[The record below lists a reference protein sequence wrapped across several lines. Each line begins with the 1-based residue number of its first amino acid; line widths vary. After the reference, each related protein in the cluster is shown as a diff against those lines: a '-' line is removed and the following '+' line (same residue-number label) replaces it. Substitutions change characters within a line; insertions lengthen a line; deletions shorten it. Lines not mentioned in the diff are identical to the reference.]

1 MQCKIIRHMTSR
13 DNGTNSQRKRQS
25 IEAKLEVPQILELP
39 SKSFK
44 ATIIIIANVLIVNK
58 KGNLSRYI
66 DAIKKNQMQILEL
79 LSTIDEETF
88 KGAWLLELHNGE
100 STDGIL
106 YLKCAS
112 K

>member
-1 MQCKIIRHMTSR
+1 MQCKIIRHMKSQ

-39 SKSFK
+39 NKSIK

-66 DAIKKNQMQILEL
+66 DAIKKNQMQILETRNTYL
-79 LSTIDEETF
+79 KNSL
-88 KGAWLLELHNGE
+88 GELHSGME
-100 STDGIL
+100 VTEE
-106 YLKCAS
+106 
-112 K
+112 

>member
-1 MQCKIIRHMTSR
+1 MKSQ

-39 SKSFK
+39 NKSIK

-66 DAIKKNQMQILEL
+66 DAIKKNQMQIQKQE
-79 LSTIDEETF
+79 I
-88 KGAWLLELHNGE
+88 H
-100 STDGIL
+100 I
-106 YLKCAS
+106 
-112 K
+112 

>member
-1 MQCKIIRHMTSR
+1 MQCKIIRHMKSQ

-39 SKSFK
+39 NKSIK

-66 DAIKKNQMQILEL
+66 DAIKKR
-79 LSTIDEETF
+79 T
-88 KGAWLLELHNGE
+88 
-100 STDGIL
+100 
-106 YLKCAS
+106 KC
-112 K
+112 KFQKQEIHI